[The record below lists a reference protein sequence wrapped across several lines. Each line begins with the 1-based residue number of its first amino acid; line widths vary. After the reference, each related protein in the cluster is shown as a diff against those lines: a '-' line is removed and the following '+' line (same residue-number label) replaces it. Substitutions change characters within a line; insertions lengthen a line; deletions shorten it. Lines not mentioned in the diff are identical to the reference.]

1 MNEPKLSVHALRSL
15 LRAVGNLGGVPG
27 RKIGGAFRE
36 KIVLHVSSMNRC
48 YVCSVAHGMAARLE
62 GLGAEEIH
70 ELRRGETGNDART
83 KIALRYAELRTT
95 DTERDFPEDVQAF
108 EEAFGPEEQR
118 EVRAIVDLFTFNN
131 RFNNTWEA
139 ILPGAQGR
147 RRKLGIEP

>member
-1 MNEPKLSVHALRSL
+1 MNAPKLSFHALRSL
-15 LRAVGNLGGVPG
+15 LRAVGNLGAVPG
-27 RKIGGAFRE
+27 RKLGGAFRE
-36 KIVLHVSSMNRC
+36 RIVLHVSSMNRC

-62 GLGAEEIH
+62 GLGADEIRG
-70 ELRRGETGNDART
+70 LRRGETGDDPRGR
-83 KIALRYAELRTT
+83 IALRYAELRTT
-95 DTERDFPEDVQAF
+95 DTEQDFPEDVKAF
-108 EEAFGPEEQR
+108 EESFTPEEQR